1 MQVSYS
7 MLLQNGDV
15 IIAVEMY
22 VSLVVLS
29 TFPVIF
35 VYAFYRKDVTDSCHY
50 TMVMKSLLRLN
61 CNNKPFVT
69 EFSSALS

>member
-1 MQVSYS
+1 MQVSCS

-22 VSLVVLS
+22 VSLIVLS

-35 VYAFYRKDVTDSCHY
+35 VYAFYRKDFTDSCHY
-50 TMVMKSLLRLN
+50 TMVMNVATAPKLQKQAI
-61 CNNKPFVT
+61 CH
-69 EFSSALS
+69 